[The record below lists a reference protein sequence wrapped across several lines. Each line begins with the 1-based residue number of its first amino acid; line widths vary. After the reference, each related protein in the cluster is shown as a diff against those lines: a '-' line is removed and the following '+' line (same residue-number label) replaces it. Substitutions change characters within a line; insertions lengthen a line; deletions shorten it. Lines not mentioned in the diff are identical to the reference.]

1 MTITRDHPWV
11 GDPQEHP
18 VVVGIEPGQDPR
30 VLDRAREFAQRLGT
44 GMLCVWVDPVH
55 LMAATPAG
63 GTPLPDASAR
73 ADAEAAAAA
82 RQGSAGRA
90 SRTAGSA
97 GGTAGSTD
105 VASGAANSAPGST
118 ASTSGTDAGQAEPA
132 EGLAPEAPIAH
143 SSLRT
148 STDEQPVPTDT
159 EALLIADL
167 RRHLQGR
174 EVAWRFVYTAG
185 EAPRGLARVAREY
198 QAPTVVVGSRRPGPG
213 GWMNEMFG
221 GSVAGHL
228 SHTQETP
235 VLVVP
240 LSERRH

>member
-30 VLDRAREFAQRLGT
+30 VLDRAREFAERLST

-63 GTPLPDASAR
+63 GVPLADPPDDGDHDADGASGDTAPGRTAAGGGTTSDPHATDNDRLAPDAVR
-73 ADAEAAAAA
+73 
-82 RQGSAGRA
+82 
-90 SRTAGSA
+90 
-97 GGTAGSTD
+97 
-105 VASGAANSAPGST
+105 SGATAVRAPS
-118 ASTSGTDAGQAEPA
+118 SGQ
-132 EGLAPEAPIAH
+132 H
-143 SSLRT
+143 
-148 STDEQPVPTDT
+148 QVPTDT
-159 EALLIADL
+159 EALLMADL
-167 RRHLQGR
+167 RRHLEGR
-174 EVAWRFVYTAG
+174 EVSWRFVYTAG

-198 QAPTVVVGSRRPGPG
+198 QAPAVVVGSRRPGPG

-240 LSERRH
+240 LSPRRH

>member
-11 GDPQEHP
+11 GDPQENP

-30 VLDRAREFAQRLGT
+30 VLDRAREFAERLST

-63 GTPLPDASAR
+63 GVPLADPPD
-73 ADAEAAAAA
+73 DAAGGYAGAPGAAGAAA
-82 RQGSAGRA
+82 GSDD
-90 SRTAGSA
+90 T
-97 GGTAGSTD
+97 
-105 VASGAANSAPGST
+105 NSAPGGT
-118 ASTSGTDAGQAEPA
+118 AAGRPAATGGTTSDPHATDEAR
-132 EGLAPEAPIAH
+132 LAPEAVRSGSTAVRAP
-143 SSLRT
+143 SSG
-148 STDEQPVPTDT
+148 QHQVPTDT
-159 EALLIADL
+159 EALLMADL
-167 RRHLQGR
+167 RRHLDGR
-174 EVAWRFVYTAG
+174 EVSWRFVYTAG

-198 QAPTVVVGSRRPGPG
+198 QAPAVVVGSRRPGPG

-240 LSERRH
+240 LSPRRH

>member
-11 GDPQEHP
+11 GNPQDRP

-30 VLDRAREFAQRLGT
+30 VLDRGREFAERLGT

-55 LMAATPAG
+55 LVAATPVD
-63 GTPLPDASAR
+63 GTPL
-73 ADAEAAAAA
+73 AD
-82 RQGSAGRA
+82 SAGRA
-90 SRTAGSA
+90 SAALDREPATRAVTAA
-97 GGTAGSTD
+97 EGTG
-105 VASGAANSAPGST
+105 
-118 ASTSGTDAGQAEPA
+118 EPA
-132 EGLAPEAPIAH
+132 ERSREASATDGSDSPETDLLARDAPAGH
-143 SSLRT
+143 AAVRAPSSGVH
-148 STDEQPVPTDT
+148 QIPTDT

-167 RRHLQGR
+167 RRHLEGR
-174 EVAWRFVYTAG
+174 DVSWRFVYTAG

-198 QAPTVVVGSRRPGPG
+198 QAPAVVVGSRRPGPG